1 MQPLA
6 TGVSY
11 FDLNF
16 QGRERVI
23 ACAVLHGSGGVAI
36 VDPGPTSTLPVLRR
50 HLADS
55 GMSMADVTTILLTHI
70 HLDHAGA
77 TGTLVRENPKL
88 RVYVHEIGAPHMA
101 DPAKLVASAARLY
114 GDAMDRLWGEIAPV
128 PPAALTTLNGGERL
142 DVGGRTLD
150 VAYTPGHASHHVSYL
165 SADSGVA
172 FVGDTAGVRVVPG
185 GFVLPPTPPPD
196 IDLEAWAKS
205 LTTLEGW
212 HAETLLITHYGAA
225 SPTPHHLTAMR
236 DHLGLV
242 GRLSK
247 ESLAVEGEDA
257 SKEAWFVDRVRRELR
272 RTLRDADAAAYEISG
287 RFDLNWRGLARYWR
301 KKEN

>member
-36 VDPGPTSTLPVLRR
+36 IDPGPTSTLPVLRR

-101 DPAKLVASAARLY
+101 DPAKLVASATRLY
-114 GDAMDRLWGEIAPV
+114 GNAMDRLWGEIAPV

-212 HAETLLITHYGAA
+212 HAETLLITHYGAS

-272 RTLRDADAAAYEISG
+272 RTLSDADAAAYEISG